1 MHTLS
6 NFDLYLNFAVAVLMP
21 LLIVANMFDLS
32 SSPFNA
38 YLWREHPNLM
48 RVSLFMLGLLA
59 LNAMATLAEHY
70 GLISAATAEYAI
82 PVLGIPFM
90 ITSIAVIWLSV
101 RAVTQYLRTRRTQ
114 T

>member
-6 NFDLYLNFAVAVLMP
+6 NYDLYLNLAVAVLMP
-21 LLIVANMFDLS
+21 ILIFANLMDLS

-38 YLWREHPNLM
+38 YLWRENPNLM
-48 RVSLFMLGLLA
+48 RVSLVMLGLLA
-59 LNAMATLAEHY
+59 LNAMVTLAEHY
-70 GLISAATAEYAI
+70 GLISAATGDYAI

-101 RAVTQYLRTRRTQ
+101 RAVTQYLRTRRSQ